1 MNRFAE
7 VLAILLLC
15 DSRKPRLS
23 LVYRCRRSR
32 SQCGTWGYGEIQKV
46 VLLTISSCST
56 YVECLEM
63 TYGNMMAGAGCTM
76 GGRLEGQEGGLG
88 GLFGAWA
95 GNVE

>member
-7 VLAILLLC
+7 VLACFSVIPGNLDLASC
-15 DSRKPRLS
+15 TAVGVPA
-23 LVYRCRRSR
+23 

-63 TYGNMMAGAGCTM
+63 TYGNMMAGAGLYD
-76 GGRLEGQEGGLG
+76 GGKVGGWLG

>member
-1 MNRFAE
+1 MNCFAE
-7 VLAILLLC
+7 ILAILLLC
-15 DSRKPRLS
+15 DFRKPPLS
-23 LVYRCRRSR
+23 IVYRCRRSR

-63 TYGNMMAGAGCTM
+63 TYGNMMAGAGCTT
-76 GGRLEGQEGGLG
+76 GGRLEGGLG

>member
-1 MNRFAE
+1 MWHVGLWRDTE
-7 VLAILLLC
+7 
-15 DSRKPRLS
+15 
-23 LVYRCRRSR
+23 
-32 SQCGTWGYGEIQKV
+32 G
-46 VLLTISSCST
+46 SSAYNFLCST

-76 GGRLEGQEGGLG
+76 GGRLEGGLG